1 MSRLPRIRVCLREK
15 FPAHWS
21 EMLAIS
27 RAIAAPARACIQ
39 AGLLCVAGAVSSLV
53 VVGEEPASTAAI
65 KDAEQAKLRERI
77 REMVV
82 GLKDVPLPA
91 IIEALT
97 GHRVLPWPR
106 DSRQTLETVA
116 HRIETM
122 IEEREIEAARM
133 NEAGNRVEN
142 VVIDAMR
149 NLGIRAQR
157 PKTESGQSRS
167 AGYPDIEA
175 EIDGLPCY
183 IEVKTFS
190 AATVDS
196 TQRSFYLSPS
206 TDFKVTRDAV
216 HLLVA
221 VELTPGAKGAYRAET
236 VRWLDLSGLDC
247 DLKYEFNASNRDLY
261 RRESGL
267 VILELQNEKPPGPAV
282 DAPPDAAAP

>member
-1 MSRLPRIRVCLREK
+1 
-15 FPAHWS
+15 
-21 EMLAIS
+21 MLAIS
-27 RAIAAPARACIQ
+27 RAIAAPRACVL
-39 AGLLCVAGAVSSLV
+39 AGLLCMVGAVFSPV
-53 VVGEEPASTAAI
+53 VVAKDDASPVAVT
-65 KDAEQAKLRERI
+65 DAEQARLRERI

-82 GLKDVPLPA
+82 GMKDVPLPA

-106 DSRQTLETVA
+106 DSRETLQSVA
-116 HRIETM
+116 HQIEAM

-149 NLGIRAQR
+149 SLGIRAQR
-157 PKTESGQSRS
+157 PRTESGQARS
-167 AGYPDIEA
+167 TGYPDIEA
-175 EIDGLPCY
+175 DIDGLPCY

-236 VRWLDLSGLDC
+236 VRWLDLSGLNC

-261 RRESGL
+261 RLESGL
-267 VILELQNEKPPGPAV
+267 VILELQNETPPGPV
-282 DAPPDAAAP
+282 LDAPADSPNTP